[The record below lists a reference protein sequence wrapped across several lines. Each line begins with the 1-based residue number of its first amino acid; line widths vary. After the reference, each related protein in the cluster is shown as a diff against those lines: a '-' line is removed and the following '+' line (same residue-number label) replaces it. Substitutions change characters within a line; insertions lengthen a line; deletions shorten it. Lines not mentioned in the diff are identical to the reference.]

1 MMMQAGRNEGEIK
14 IASGMRQAS
23 TTVRLGYLDYRS
35 ADLKAAKLS
44 CARNCSLRK
53 ETLKL
58 FTNVFCLL
66 FFSLKRLSTADAADK
81 INKTVAPVFSG
92 TPRPCPTRFLTMTST
107 AVDTSTGN

>member
-53 ETLKL
+53 ETLEL
-58 FTNVFCLL
+58 FYKCFLSAL
-66 FFSLKRLSTADAADK
+66 FLTE
-81 INKTVAPVFSG
+81 KTVNCGCS
-92 TPRPCPTRFLTMTST
+92 RQ
-107 AVDTSTGN
+107 DK